1 MQLLWHRLFKKRTIP
16 RKSPTPLPLNER
28 SVCFALSLASHYV
41 LASLVKGRWID
52 GKAQALTLLHLL
64 AICPLFY
71 IAYFSA
77 VKTKGLSRHHLSP
90 RTNPFQNRTTP
101 LTFLNANIYMHL
113 YAFTFALSHALF
125 VGRGARPSRCTKPLH
140 SHNLLKSTT
149 AFRHAPT
156 LPQPHPSISHYSP
169 SNIHFLPVYPWQLPP
184 IIL

>member
-1 MQLLWHRLFKKRTIP
+1 M
-16 RKSPTPLPLNER
+16 PLNER

-41 LASLVKGRWID
+41 LASLVKGRWLD

-140 SHNLLKSTT
+140 PHNHLKPPSTLIRTHPHSPFSPRVSPQLLLRFPHRQPRRRPTHNRICSSARRSAPLCLASP
-149 AFRHAPT
+149 AF
-156 LPQPHPSISHYSP
+156 QP
-169 SNIHFLPVYPWQLPP
+169 F
-184 IIL
+184 

>member
-1 MQLLWHRLFKKRTIP
+1 MRSYSVDKPIIIKAHAVKYFTDPCLA
-16 RKSPTPLPLNER
+16 PTPPKPHCP
-28 SVCFALSLASHYV
+28 SKIAITP
-41 LASLVKGRWID
+41 ASLVKGRWIG
-52 GKAQALTLLHLL
+52 GKEQTLTLLHLL

-140 SHNLLKSTT
+140 SHNLLKSTST
-149 AFRHAPT
+149 ATPRTKIAFLAKGDLLLLGLTEPT
-156 LPQPHPSISHYSP
+156 MVWIV
-169 SNIHFLPVYPWQLPP
+169 IV
-184 IIL
+184 

>member
-1 MQLLWHRLFKKRTIP
+1 MQLLWHWLFKKRTIP

-41 LASLVKGRWID
+41 LASLVKGRWLD

-140 SHNLLKSTT
+140 SHNLLKSTST
-149 AFRHAPT
+149 ATPRTKIAFLAKGELLLLGLTEPT
-156 LPQPHPSISHYSP
+156 KVGIV
-169 SNIHFLPVYPWQLPP
+169 IA
-184 IIL
+184 